1 MKILNITGPETVS
14 VKWAAERLGEYLGKA
29 PVYAGEPSGSAYLNN
44 ASEAMALFGYPAV
57 PIHTLVKWQAEWIL
71 AGGRSLGKPTHF
83 EERKGSY

>member
-1 MKILNITGPETVS
+1 
-14 VKWAAERLGEYLGKA
+14 
-29 PVYAGEPSGSAYLNN
+29 
-44 ASEAMALFGYPAV
+44 MALFGYPAV